1 MNIQYL
7 HGGSDIGKFCGI
19 VPALAD
25 DTASSC
31 QVFVVSGI
39 SQIELGLVFPGEASK
54 HAVEDVVVPFPI
66 ALLSNQ
72 VWSLVIFFLLL
83 RTLSR

>member
-1 MNIQYL
+1 MYL

-66 ALLSNQ
+66 ALLSNR
-72 VWSLVIFFLLL
+72 SGHL
-83 RTLSR
+83 